1 MNDDIGVGLAKLLDE
16 GIVALCHQTEE
27 VAGVVLRNDYLCL
40 GFRGDGGSSLSALE
54 GNDVELDVALAYG
67 NKQ

>member
-16 GIVALCHQTEE
+16 GIIALCHQTEE

-40 GFRGDGGSSLSALE
+40 GFRGDGGMISEMAM
-54 GNDVELDVALAYG
+54 LASMARR
-67 NKQ
+67 